1 MQYIGKGKEDG
12 GRETKNTRKRADK
25 WAEVLRNFNRSRPD
39 DPWTLEKVSY
49 SIQYKSVIAWAICST
64 FQVV

>member
-39 DPWTLEKVSY
+39 DPWTLAKV
-49 SIQYKSVIAWAICST
+49 
-64 FQVV
+64 